1 MSGKTLILIIAVLMM
16 AVVFIGCKSEPDESG
31 DVVKSAAEY
40 KTQAE
45 KEINADNM
53 ADELEKIEKS
63 VEADLKTDTE

>member
-1 MSGKTLILIIAVLMM
+1 MSRKTLIVIIAVLMIA
-16 AVVFIGCKSEPDESG
+16 AVFPGCKKEADESG
-31 DVVKSAAEY
+31 DVVKTAAEY

-63 VEADLKTDTE
+63 VEAEFETDME